1 MKVHF
6 LGTCAGTEPMPERK
20 HASVAV
26 ETKERIYWFDA
37 GEGCSC
43 TGHLMGLDLLK
54 VGKIVISHTH
64 MDHMG
69 GLGNLLWNIRKLSG
83 LQKQLPYQGAIDIYI
98 PDMPAWEG
106 LYQMLCYTEG
116 KFETKYPVRAHQ
128 VETGVVFDDGILKV
142 TAFPNSHMS
151 RWEEGRCISYSY
163 LIEAD
168 GKKLVYSGDVG
179 SYQELDPAIGE
190 GCDGLIIETGHFG
203 IDAVYEYA
211 AEKPIG
217 QIFFSHNGREILNH
231 PEESR
236 EKVEKYFGGKG
247 TICKDGLTVIL

>member
-6 LGTCAGTEPMPERK
+6 LGTCAGTEPMPGRK

-26 ETKERIYWFDA
+26 EVADRIYWFDA
-37 GEGCSC
+37 GEGCSY
-43 TGHLMGLDLLK
+43 TAHLMGLDLLK

-83 LQKQLPYQGAIDIYI
+83 LQKQIPYQGGNEIYI

-116 KFETKYPVRAHQ
+116 QFETPYPVQAYQ
-128 VETGVVFDDGILKV
+128 VDAGVLFDDGYVKV
-142 TAFPNSHMS
+142 TAFCNTHMK
-151 RWEEGRCISYSY
+151 RWEKDRCISYSY

-168 GKKLVYSGDVG
+168 GKRLVYSGDLG
-179 SYQELDPAIGE
+179 SYSELDPVIGDY
-190 GCDGLIIETGHFG
+190 CDGLIIETGHFG

-217 QIFFSHNGREILNH
+217 HVFFSHNGREILNG
-231 PEESR
+231 PEASQ
-236 EKVEKYFGGKG
+236 EKVERYFKGKA
-247 TICKDGLTVIL
+247 TICTDGLTVTL